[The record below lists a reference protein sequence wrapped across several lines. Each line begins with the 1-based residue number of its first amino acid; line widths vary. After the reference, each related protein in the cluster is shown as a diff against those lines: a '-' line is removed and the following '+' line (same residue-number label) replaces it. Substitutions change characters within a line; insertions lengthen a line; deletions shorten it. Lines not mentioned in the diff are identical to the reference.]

1 MTCPAIFG
9 STPECPLKLLR
20 WLASQIVNEAQ
31 KARTKTIIWKSHMK
45 KGRAVMA
52 LPFFLL
58 IANESAGAR
67 TQDLRLKKPLLY
79 QLSYTPK
86 LFVFKTLC

>member
-9 STPECPLKLLR
+9 STPECPLKLLS
-20 WLASQIVNEAQ
+20 WLTSQIVNEAQ

-45 KGRAVMA
+45 KGRAMMA
-52 LPFFLL
+52 LPFFFV
-58 IANESAGAR
+58 NESAGAR